1 MTTLEATIKSQYA
14 KVFTKQDCAVFLKT
28 AEYYLQRA
36 ALLKTSDIDIDEG
49 LRLWLRN
56 VQKRLFIGI
65 GVELLLKSIYLN
77 MGFTINK
84 HNKSNI
90 PEIIGAK
97 EHVEINQNDTF
108 TIAQLIDNL
117 ERVHAFEDI
126 KSLKHGLNI
135 AKVFRNKEGHVA
147 TLWHDF
153 DPENYTAIEVSVK
166 QLYKEIFEIDL
177 DFQISMERNE
187 KGIFKRA
194 N

>member
-1 MTTLEATIKSQYA
+1 MTSLEATIKSQYA
-14 KVFTKQDCAVFLKT
+14 KVFTKQDYAVFLKT
-28 AEYYLQRA
+28 AEYYLRRA
-36 ALLKTSDIDIDEG
+36 AVMKTSDIEVEEC

-65 GVELLLKSIYLN
+65 GVELLLKSVYLK
-77 MGFTINK
+77 MGYTINK
-84 HNKSNI
+84 HNKSKI
-90 PEIIGAK
+90 PEIIGAQ
-97 EHVEINQNDTF
+97 ENVEIDQNDTF

-117 ERVHAFEDI
+117 GKVHSFEDI
-126 KSLKHGLNI
+126 KSLKYGLNI

-166 QLYKEIFEIDL
+166 QLYKEIFEVDL

-187 KGIFKRA
+187 KGIFEQV